1 MVHSTRTPASSTTKT
16 GLYDIAEIFLK
27 VALNTHKNQIELK
40 DCTDKYFQYASKMK
54 NNKSALS
61 DQLNNQISK
70 SLKEGKS
77 IPLTHKYMTSHFP
90 SLVQALKKK

>member
-1 MVHSTRTPASSTTKT
+1 MTNVTLLQCFIGMLHKT
-16 GLYDIAEIFLK
+16 GLTVSF
-27 VALNTHKNQIELK
+27 VNQIELK

-77 IPLTHKYMTSHFP
+77 IPLTHKYSQPCFSDH
-90 SLVQALKKK
+90 LY